1 MMYRKSSRLLL
12 ILIGCFASAG
22 AVSAQTKVG
31 VINLRTAVG
40 ETADFKKSA
49 SDFEARVKPQ
59 VEQMD
64 KLNREL
70 QSLQQQLETNGA
82 KLTPQAAQDL
92 QIQGQRKQRD
102 LQRLTEDLQGERDR
116 ETNEVVSRVTQRMQE
131 IVKKIAE
138 EKGLDVV
145 VDSNDTIFFKPALDI
160 TKEAV
165 AAYDQ
170 AYAPKS

>member
-1 MMYRKSSRLLL
+1 MMYGRLSRFSL
-12 ILIGCFASAG
+12 ILLASMAFAGIA
-22 AVSAQTKVG
+22 SAQTKMG
-31 VINLRTAVG
+31 IINMRVAVG
-40 ETADFKKSA
+40 ETAEFKKSA
-49 SDFEARVKPQ
+49 SDFEARMKPK
-59 VEQMD
+59 VEEME

-102 LQRLTEDLQGERDR
+102 LQRLTEDLQAERDR
-116 ETNEVVSRVTQRMQE
+116 VTNDVVGRVTQRMQE
-131 IVKKIAE
+131 VVKKLAE

-145 VDSNDTIFFKPALDI
+145 VDSNDTVFFKPALDL

-165 AAYDQ
+165 AAYDL